1 MPCNM
6 RQMGGGDIAGRG
18 VVLKAWGSFW
28 VVCLR
33 VRNAQ
38 SLPLSSY
45 RLVMWPSTARPRRID
60 PSMQRIHL
68 Y

>member
-6 RQMGGGDIAGRG
+6 RQMGGGEVGGRG

-38 SLPLSSY
+38 SLPLSLH
-45 RLVMWPSTARPRRID
+45 RLVMWPSTARAC
-60 PSMQRIHL
+60 
-68 Y
+68 